1 MIFTEIGI
9 STASFYPLLTEKSL
23 ELIGKNGVALTEIF
37 FNANSEIENGFV
49 NELKTI
55 KDFYGIRV
63 KSVHPTMSLAESF
76 MLFSAYDRRKEE
88 GLESFK
94 RYGEIAEV
102 LGADFIILHGGKP
115 NGILDDRQ
123 YFERFCEI
131 SDAVKIGGKAV
142 LLQENVAKFR
152 AGSFDFLKKM
162 RDYLKTDAKFCLD
175 VKQSIRN
182 GYSPLLVINELKDS
196 IKHLHISDNSIK
208 KDCLLPGKGTFDFK
222 NLFDICKAVGFKGDA
237 VIEVYKDAYGD
248 YSEIFDSLKFI
259 TDCL

>member
-23 ELIGKNGVALTEIF
+23 ETVGENGVKLTEIF
-37 FNANSEIENGFV
+37 FNASSELENGFV
-49 NELKTI
+49 NELKRI

-94 RYGEIAEV
+94 RYGEIAEI

-131 SDAVKIGGKAV
+131 SCAVKSGGDAV

-152 AGSFDFLKKM
+152 AGNFDFLKKM
-162 RDYLKTDAKFCLD
+162 RDYLKSDAKFCLD
-175 VKQSIRN
+175 IKQSLRN
-182 GYSPLLVINELKDS
+182 GYSPISALEELKDN

-222 NLFDICKAVGFKGDA
+222 MLFNTCKEVGFAGDA

-248 YSEIFDSLKFI
+248 YSEIFDSLEFVK
-259 TDCL
+259 DYL